1 MEANDKITMETVQ
14 AAELEAVEE
23 EKPYKFRKLLSKDVF
38 LMTKIISKIG
48 INNFS
53 ECLEKDSVKSAI
65 KKIADK
71 GEEEKDNDNAFTLI
85 GITVSMEIADVVF
98 SNLDKCQNDIY
109 KLLSQTSNV
118 KFSEFEN
125 MDAVVFL
132 EMVVDFIKKEE
143 FKDFFRVASKLLK

>member
-1 MEANDKITMETVQ
+1 MENKYE
-14 AAELEAVEE
+14 
-23 EKPYKFRKLLSKDVF
+23 FRKLESKDVF

-48 INNFS
+48 INNFGG
-53 ECLEKDSVKSAI
+53 CLEKDSVKSAI
-65 KKIADK
+65 KKMTGK
-71 GEEEKDNDNAFTLI
+71 GEKDNENENAFTLI
-85 GITVSMEIADVVF
+85 GITVSMEIADVIF

-118 KFSEFEN
+118 KFSEFES

-143 FKDFFRVASKLLK
+143 FKDFFRVASKLFK